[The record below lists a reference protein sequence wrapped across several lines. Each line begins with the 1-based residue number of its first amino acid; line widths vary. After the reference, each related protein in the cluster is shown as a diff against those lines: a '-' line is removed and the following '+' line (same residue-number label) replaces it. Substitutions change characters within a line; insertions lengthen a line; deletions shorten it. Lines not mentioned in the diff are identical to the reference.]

1 MKSMSGYFPKKTI
14 TFERA
19 SIGILLILGLVLRLR
34 QYLSVRSLW
43 ADEAMLA
50 LNIVNRSFG
59 ELFQPLDFNQGAP
72 IGFLLVEKFFHTILG
87 RHELVLR
94 FFPFLAGLAA
104 LGLFYLLLKQ
114 ITHRTGM
121 LVALA
126 LFAVNPQLVYYT
138 SESKQYIVDVMVW
151 LAILVLA
158 LPLFQRPPRRQDFLI
173 LAVAGMLALWLSHPA
188 LFALAGI
195 GIALC
200 IHFLQKRTMADL
212 GWIII
217 IGIFWLANF
226 ALLYFINVRNL
237 SNNSYLNHYW
247 ANEFF
252 PIPPDLSWFMTYVS
266 ENIPLQFG
274 IPYLPGLVVILIFA
288 GWFWLY
294 VESRPVAWTFALIT
308 VFAFAAS
315 ALQLYPVK
323 GRLALFL
330 IPLGII
336 LLGKSVELV
345 QKRFVDKKV
354 TATMVTLALGAYLLY
369 GPLSTSIPLFI
380 TPKYFEHMRPYL
392 DYLSASWKADDELF
406 VSFWAEPAFQYY
418 APFYHLEDVQYISSL
433 EEDYLTPQILQTRFA
448 PLLGKKRVWV
458 LFSHVYEQGS
468 FNERDFVIAYL
479 NEIGTKTR
487 EFRVPNASVYLFLF
501 DLSQ

>member
-1 MKSMSGYFPKKTI
+1 MKSMSGYFPKKSI
-14 TFERA
+14 TFESA

-72 IGFLLVEKFFHTILG
+72 IGFLLIEKVFNAILG

-104 LGLFYLLLKQ
+104 FGLFYLLLKQ
-114 ITHRTGM
+114 VSHGVGL
-121 LVALA
+121 LVGLA

-138 SESKQYIVDVMVW
+138 SESKQYIVDVMVL
-151 LAILVLA
+151 LAILVLT
-158 LPLFQRPPRRQDFLI
+158 LQLFQRPPRRQDFLR
-173 LAVAGMLALWLSHPA
+173 LGAVGILALWLSHPA

-195 GIALC
+195 GVALC
-200 IHFLQKRTMADL
+200 IHFLQKRNMADL
-212 GWIII
+212 RWIII
-217 IGIFWLANF
+217 IGILWLANF
-226 ALLYFINVRNL
+226 SLLYFINVRNL
-237 SNNSYLNHYW
+237 SNNSYLTNYW
-247 ANEFF
+247 TNEFF
-252 PIPPDLSWFMTYVS
+252 PLPINLNWFTTYVS

-274 IPYLPGLVVILIFA
+274 IPYLPGLVVILILV
-288 GWFWLY
+288 GWFSLY
-294 VESRPVAWTFALIT
+294 HESRPVAWTFALIT
-308 VFAFAAS
+308 IVAFAAS
-315 ALQLYPVK
+315 AMQLYPVK

-345 QKRFVDKKV
+345 QKTFVDNKV
-354 TATMVTLALGAYLLY
+354 LATIVTLALGAYLLY
-369 GPLSTSIPLFI
+369 GPLGTSIQLFI
-380 TPKYFEHMRPYL
+380 TPKYFEHMRPYI
-392 DYLSASWKADDELF
+392 DYLSASWKEDDELF

-418 APFYHLEDVQYISSL
+418 APFYHMEDVQYVSSV
-433 EEDYLTPQILQTRFA
+433 EEDYPNPQSLQTRLD
-448 PLLGKKRVWV
+448 PLIGKKRVWV
-458 LFSHVYEQGS
+458 LFSHVYEQGN
-468 FNERDFVIAYL
+468 FNERDFVITYL
-479 NEIGTKTR
+479 DNIGKKTR